1 VATAVAATGITLI
14 SLLWALEIFQRLGVN
29 LYPGQYLAAI
39 LAFALPLAFLH
50 SPARRRTPRLN
61 APWYDVGLAALGFV
75 VGWYMAFHY
84 PRLAEMYSETP
95 WDSVT
100 VGLILVPMMLEAL
113 RRGTGNTLPFIV
125 GAFIAYG
132 LLGHHLSGKFSAQQV
147 DWDVYAGLLAFDGNA
162 IPGGPLAIACSIVV
176 AFVFF
181 GTLLNATHGSLFFT
195 ELAQV
200 AMGRF
205 RGGSVKIAVAGSALF
220 GSISGSAVANVVATG
235 VVTIPMIKRGGY
247 PAHKA
252 AAIEAVASTGGQLL
266 PPVMGAAAFLMA
278 DFLETSYANVVLAA
292 LVPGLFYYFA
302 LFVQADLEAARD
314 GLAALKSSEIAR
326 ARTLLPGWV
335 FVVPFAVLIFA
346 LFELN
351 WLPQTAAIFAAAG
364 LLVFSLVFGYRGF
377 RPPLR
382 VLLDTVRKTGIAVLD
397 IILIAAGAGVVIG
410 VLSNSGL
417 GFTFTNVLV
426 QLGSGSLMAL
436 LLLAAAVCI
445 VLGMGLPTVG
455 VYVLLA
461 ALVAPGLVEVGVH
474 PMAAHL
480 YVMYFGMLSMITPPV
495 AIAAYAA
502 AGIANSDPVRTG
514 FAAVRFG
521 WLAYVIP
528 FLFVLSPTLILIGET
543 LAIVAAVAAAAVGV
557 WLVSIAITGY
567 LVRRIGAGPRAF
579 FLIAGLLAL
588 APQTAFAGA
597 GHVALGGV
605 LAGLALAGYEL
616 LIARARRGIG
626 AVSTAGGA
634 EGKGQKPE

>member
-1 VATAVAATGITLI
+1 M
-14 SLLWALEIFQRLGVN
+14 
-29 LYPGQYLAAI
+29 AAI

-50 SPARRRTPRLN
+50 LPAKRRTPRLT
-61 APWYDVGLAALGFV
+61 APWYDIVLAVLGFA

-84 PRLAEMYSETP
+84 PRLAEMYTETP

-100 VGLILVPMMLEAL
+100 IGLLLVPMMIEAL
-113 RRGTGNTLPFIV
+113 RRGTGNTLPIIV
-125 GAFIAYG
+125 LAFIAYG

-176 AFVFF
+176 AFIFF
-181 GTLLNATHGSLFFT
+181 GTLLNATHGSRFFT

-200 AMGRF
+200 AMGRY
-205 RGGSVKIAVAGSALF
+205 RGGSAKIAVVASALF

-247 PAHKA
+247 PAHRA

-278 DFLETSYANVVLAA
+278 DFLETSYASVVIAA

-314 GLAALKSSEIAR
+314 GLSALKRSEIPR
-326 ARTLLPGWV
+326 GRTLLPGWI
-335 FVVPFAVLIFA
+335 FVVPFAALIFA
-346 LFELN
+346 LFRLN
-351 WLPQTAAIFAAAG
+351 WLPQTAAILAAAG
-364 LLVFSLVFGYRGF
+364 LLVFSLAFGYRGF
-377 RPPLR
+377 RPSLR
-382 VLLDTVRKTGIAVLD
+382 VLLDTVRATGVAVLD
-397 IILIAAGAGVVIG
+397 LILIAAGAGIVIG

-426 QLGSGSLMAL
+426 QLGSGSLLAL

-461 ALVAPGLVEVGVH
+461 ALVAPGLVEVGVN

-480 YVMYFGMLSMITPPV
+480 YVMYFGMLSMLTPPV

-502 AGIANSDPVRTG
+502 AGVAKADPVRTG
-514 FAAVRFG
+514 FASVRFG

-528 FLFVLSPTLILIGET
+528 FLFVLSPTLILVGET
-543 LAIVAAVAAAAVGV
+543 LAIVASLAAAAVGV
-557 WLVSIAITGY
+557 WLVSIAITGFQM
-567 LVRRIGAGPRAF
+567 RRIAALPRVG
-579 FLIAGLLAL
+579 FLITGLLAL
-588 APQTAFAGA
+588 APQTAFSGA
-597 GHVALGGV
+597 RLVALAGV
-605 LAGLALAGYEL
+605 LAGAALAGYEIL
-616 LIARARRGIG
+616 AVRAQRSRG
-626 AVSTAGGA
+626 AA
-634 EGKGQKPE
+634 

>member
-1 VATAVAATGITLI
+1 VI
-14 SLLWALEIFQRLGVN
+14 SLLWALEIFQWLGLN
-29 LYPGQYLAAI
+29 LYPAQYMGAI
-39 LAFALPLAFLH
+39 LAFALALAFLH
-50 SPARRRTPRLN
+50 LPAKRRTTRRA
-61 APWYDVGLAALGFV
+61 APWYDIVLAALGFA
-75 VGWYMAFHY
+75 VGWYIAVHY

-95 WDSVT
+95 WDAVAC
-100 VGLILVPMMLEAL
+100 GLVLVPMMVEAM
-113 RRGTGNTLPFIV
+113 RRGTGITLPIIV
-125 GAFIAYG
+125 GAFIVYG
-132 LLGHHLSGKFSAQQV
+132 VLGHHLSGKFAAQQI

-181 GTLLNATHGSLFFT
+181 GSLLNATHGSLFFT

-205 RGGSVKIAVAGSALF
+205 RGGAAKIAVAASALF

-278 DFLETSYANVVLAA
+278 DFLETSYANVVIAA

-314 GLAALKSSEIAR
+314 GLAALKRSEIPR
-326 ARTLLPGWV
+326 GRTLLPGWI

-346 LFELN
+346 LFHLN
-351 WLPQTAAIFAAAG
+351 WLPQLAAITGAIG
-364 LLVFSLVFGYRGF
+364 LIACSLVFGYRGF
-377 RPPLR
+377 RPSPWT
-382 VLLDTVRKTGIAVLD
+382 LLDCVRRTGVAVLD

-426 QLGSGSLMAL
+426 QLGSGSLLAL

-480 YVMYFGMLSMITPPV
+480 YVMYFGMLSMLTPPV

-502 AGIANSDPVRTG
+502 AGVAEADPVRTG

-528 FLFVLSPTLILIGET
+528 FLFVLSPTLILVGET
-543 LAIVAAVAAAAVGV
+543 LEIVTSVTAAAIGV
-557 WLVSIAITGY
+557 WLVSIAITGF
-567 LVRRIGAGPRAF
+567 LWRRIAAAPRAA
-579 FLIAGLLAL
+579 FLVAGLLAL
-588 APQTAFAGA
+588 APQGAFPGA
-597 GHVALGGV
+597 GLVALAGV
-605 LAGLALAGYEL
+605 LAGMALAGYEL
-616 LIARARRGIG
+616 LIHRGREKSG
-626 AVSTAGGA
+626 VA
-634 EGKGQKPE
+634 

>member
-1 VATAVAATGITLI
+1 MRAATTVAASGVTVI
-14 SLLWALEIFQRLGVN
+14 SLLWALEVFQYLGLN
-29 LYPGQYLAAI
+29 LYPAQYTAAI
-39 LAFALPLAFLH
+39 LAFALPLAYLRLPF
-50 SPARRRTPRLN
+50 RRKSPRLT
-61 APWYDVGLAALGFV
+61 APWYDIVLAALGFA
-75 VGWYMAFHY
+75 VGCYMAFEY
-84 PRLAEMYSETP
+84 PRLAEMYTETP
-95 WDSVT
+95 WDAVA
-100 VGLILVPMMLEAL
+100 VGLILVPMMVEAL
-113 RRGTGNTLPFIV
+113 RRGTGNTLPIII
-125 GAFIAYG
+125 GAFIIYG
-132 LLGHHLSGKFSAQQV
+132 VLGHHLSGQFSAQQIN
-147 DWDVYAGLLAFDGNA
+147 WDVYAGLLAFDGNA

-181 GTLLNATHGSLFFT
+181 GTLLNATQGSAFFT

-205 RGGSVKIAVAGSALF
+205 RGGAAKIAVVASALF

-235 VVTIPMIKRGGY
+235 VVTIPMIRRGGY

-278 DFLETSYANVVLAA
+278 DFLETSYANVVIAA

-314 GLAALKSSEIAR
+314 GLAALKRSEIPR
-326 ARTLLPGWV
+326 ASALLPGWI
-335 FVVPFAVLIFA
+335 FVVPFAMLILA
-346 LFELN
+346 LFHFN
-351 WLPQTAAIFAAAG
+351 WLPQLAAISAAAG
-364 LLVFSLVFGYRGF
+364 LILFSLVFGYRGF
-377 RPPLR
+377 RPSLF
-382 VLLDTVRKTGIAVLD
+382 VLLDTVRRTGNAVLD

-480 YVMYFGMLSMITPPV
+480 YVMYFGMLSMLTPPV

-528 FLFVLSPTLILIGET
+528 FLFVLSPTLILVGST
-543 LAIVAAVAAAAVGV
+543 LKIMAAIAAATIGI
-557 WLVSIAITGY
+557 WLVSIAITGF
-567 LVRRIGAGPRAF
+567 LTRRIGPAPRAN
-579 FLIAGLLAL
+579 FLVAGLLAL
-588 APQTAFAGA
+588 APQGAFTGA
-597 GHVALGGV
+597 YYVALIGV
-605 LAGLALAGYEL
+605 LAGLAIAGYEL
-616 LIARARRGIG
+616 LIIRARQRRGV
-626 AVSTAGGA
+626 A
-634 EGKGQKPE
+634 

>member
-1 VATAVAATGITLI
+1 MATAAAATGITLI
-14 SLLWALEIFQRLGVN
+14 SLLWALEILQWLGVN
-29 LYPGQYLAAI
+29 LYTGQYIAAI

-50 SPARRRTPRLN
+50 LPARRRTPRLN
-61 APWYDVGLAALGFV
+61 APWYDVTLAAIGFAM
-75 VGWYMAFHY
+75 GWYMAVHY
-84 PRLAEMYSETP
+84 PRLAEMYTETP

-100 VGLILVPMMLEAL
+100 IGLILVPMMLEAL

-125 GAFIAYG
+125 LVFILYG
-132 LLGHHLSGKFSAQQV
+132 LLGHHLSGRFSAQQI

-181 GTLLNATHGSLFFT
+181 GTLLNATHGSQFFT

-205 RGGSVKIAVAGSALF
+205 RGGSAKIAVAASALF

-247 PAHKA
+247 PAHRA
-252 AAIEAVASTGGQLL
+252 GAIEAVASTGGQLL

-278 DFLETSYANVVLAA
+278 DFLETSYATVVLAA

-314 GLAALKSSEIAR
+314 GLAALKRSEIAR
-326 ARTLLPGWV
+326 AHTLLPGWV
-335 FVVPFAVLIFA
+335 FVVPFAALIFA

-351 WLPQTAAIFAAAG
+351 WLPQTAAILAAAG
-364 LLVFSLVFGYRGF
+364 LVVFSLVFGYHGF
-377 RPPLR
+377 RPPLGM
-382 VLLDTVRKTGIAVLD
+382 LFDAVRKTGIAVLD
-397 IILIAAGAGVVIG
+397 IILIAAGAGIVIG

-426 QLGSGSLMAL
+426 QLGSGSLLAL

-461 ALVAPGLVEVGVH
+461 ALVAPGLIEVGVN

-480 YVMYFGMLSMITPPV
+480 
-495 AIAAYAA
+495 
-502 AGIANSDPVRTG
+502 
-514 FAAVRFG
+514 
-521 WLAYVIP
+521 
-528 FLFVLSPTLILIGET
+528 
-543 LAIVAAVAAAAVGV
+543 
-557 WLVSIAITGY
+557 
-567 LVRRIGAGPRAF
+567 
-579 FLIAGLLAL
+579 
-588 APQTAFAGA
+588 
-597 GHVALGGV
+597 
-605 LAGLALAGYEL
+605 
-616 LIARARRGIG
+616 
-626 AVSTAGGA
+626 
-634 EGKGQKPE
+634 